1 MPVPELPPPQ
11 SSLPEAVTRF
21 GATVLGAVAA
31 RAHETDAVGGPTGGL
46 PCRARPPGCPS
57 ACRPPPC
64 RRPPYR

>member
-31 RAHETDAVGGPTGGL
+31 RAHDTEAVGGPTGGHSL
-46 PCRARPPGCPS
+46 PGPPAGLPFG
-57 ACRPPPC
+57 PPAIAV
-64 RRPPYR
+64 PPIA